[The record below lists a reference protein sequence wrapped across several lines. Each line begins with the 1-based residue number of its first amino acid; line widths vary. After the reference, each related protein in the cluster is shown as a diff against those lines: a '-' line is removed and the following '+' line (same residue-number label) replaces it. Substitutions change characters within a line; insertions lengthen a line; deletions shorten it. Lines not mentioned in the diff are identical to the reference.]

1 MKIYN
6 EDKTQELKLEDLNL
20 ELGRLIEINEV
31 IVHEEIPYIQE
42 QGHYE
47 IIAEYPN
54 GGKDVEW
61 IVDVVGQEGK
71 EAYEEPVTYQIYRPY
86 SKEYLHNK
94 EIFLQIEAL
103 KRELAAGDYKILKRF
118 EGYYTDEEFEII
130 KEERKTMRD
139 EINKLENQLYEII
152 PEEEEERLF

>member
-6 EDKTQELKLEDLNL
+6 EDKTQELQLEDLNL

-31 IVHEEIPYIQE
+31 IVHEEVPYIQE

-47 IIAEYPN
+47 TVAEYPN
-54 GGKDVEW
+54 GGKDVKW
-61 IVDVVGQEGK
+61 IVDVVGQKGR

-94 EIFLQIEAL
+94 EIFLQIESIKAA
-103 KRELAAGDYKILKRF
+103 LAATDYKILKRF
-118 EGYYTDEEFEII
+118 EGYYTDEEFEVI
-130 KEERKTMRD
+130 KEERKIFRD
-139 EINKLENQLYEII
+139 EINELESQLYEFI
-152 PEEEEERLF
+152 PEDEENIIQ